1 MQNVTS
7 QMTNEKCHVTESQ
20 NNVETMN
27 EIHTV
32 LRLRVQRDEPAP
44 CEDVLQRVLMNK
56 KFMYMVTFGHC
67 LAPNAE
73 WHPIIELDMF

>member
-27 EIHTV
+27 EIHT
-32 LRLRVQRDEPAP
+32 DE
-44 CEDVLQRVLMNK
+44 
-56 KFMYMVTFGHC
+56 
-67 LAPNAE
+67 
-73 WHPIIELDMF
+73 